1 MPLIDEVRAI
11 CARLAPHG
19 WGVLLSKHGLDV
31 TKADLRAELDRKLS
45 AIDRTVPGFEDFA
58 FEGRRGIEPGA
69 PDRSLLYHALVSP
82 NVLQVDGADFG
93 AYPSLRD
100 LEVIE
105 NYVFGAKPRSLPDV
119 TAMAGGDPLA
129 IVVFAAE
136 YRPAADSIHRKHA
149 ELCFSRAG
157 VARVG
162 NRTPLYDARRR
173 GFVPFDDAD
182 PHGFRVLPARYSAW
196 IATQRRGSELSFGPM
211 RFSFR
216 QKHPELFDETVG
228 DEARNFWVPLH
239 KLFDGPECIR
249 GLDLT
254 VRLDAH
260 HVNEKIRRIHL
271 EFLRRGHNGGWA
283 SPDIDQP
290 PFRFTEGIAAF
301 AAAHDAGGGLLVPI
315 EHRTLVEAAVYEN
328 EPLTFIVPTPKK
340 IESGSGFAPTLEIT
354 RASHGFARPSPEYVN
369 ARHVPGG
376 TPANLNEL
384 RDPAAAV
391 IHAGYRAQ
399 HYVDFVGDGWVE
411 AVCPQL
417 TPLLPRRV
425 PAYSMVTAPDFFFS
439 CDQGEVIEWWLE
451 RAPQALREF
460 LWQVA
465 PLTLADQRIAPN
477 LKLNNSDFRTD
488 DASLPRAD
496 FHAEDDTV
504 TAIVSLPQPA
514 HARRLPPVDSRR
526 NRHTWLPDAA
536 AGRFAPGW
544 DTSFDVTEGVE
555 HLAAYGLGSPF
566 PEDAKLCAALS
577 TFWPAVA
584 PDAGRSFS
592 RVSPTVS
599 PLTDEELG
607 SLGTLPWDGVPGPR
621 VVTVK
626 GKEMAEYASFN
637 HVDYVDLALE
647 NRFSLA
653 LTGKVSGR
661 EYVARVLA
669 MARAYR
675 AVGVETPSG
684 KTGWNVLSFRRV
696 QAGDPDLQDAE
707 RKTERHL
714 EGDVFRFEIY
724 ERGSAKPSVPDERR
738 RSRVAM
744 GARTLVLVGGTPTV
758 LVKSDGHWSHQDV

>member
-1 MPLIDEVRAI
+1 MSLIEEVRAI
-11 CARLAPHG
+11 CARLAPQG
-19 WGVLLSKHGLDV
+19 WGALLDRHGLDI
-31 TKADLRAELDRKLS
+31 TKADLRAELDRELP
-45 AIDRTVPGFEDFA
+45 AIDRTAPGFEDFA

-69 PDRSLLYHALVSP
+69 PDRSLLYHALASP
-82 NVLQVDGADFG
+82 NVLQVDGADFA

-105 NYVFGAKPRSLPDV
+105 NYVFGAHPRSLRDV
-119 TAMAGGDPLA
+119 SAMAGGDLLA
-129 IVVFAAE
+129 IVVFATE
-136 YRPAADSIHRKHA
+136 YRPAADSVHRKHA

-162 NRTPLYDARRR
+162 NREPLYDPRRR

-182 PHGFRVLPARYSAW
+182 PHAFRVLPARYSAW
-196 IATQRRGSELSFGPM
+196 IATQRRGREPSFGPL

-249 GLDLT
+249 GLDVT
-254 VRLDAH
+254 VRLEAH

-301 AAAHDAGGGLLVPI
+301 ATAPEAGEGLLVPI
-315 EHRTLVEAAVYEN
+315 EHRTLVEAAIYAN
-328 EPLTFIVPTPKK
+328 APLTFIVPTPKQ

-354 RASHGFARPSPEYVN
+354 RDSQSRARPSPEYVH

-384 RDPAAAV
+384 RNPAAAV
-391 IHAGYRAQ
+391 KHAGYRAQ
-399 HYVDFVGDGWVE
+399 HYVDFAGDGWVE

-417 TPLLPRRV
+417 TALLPRRV
-425 PAYSMVTAPDFFFS
+425 PAYSMITAPDFFFS
-439 CDQGEVIEWWLE
+439 CDQGEVLEWWME

-460 LWQVA
+460 LWQVP
-465 PLTLADQRIAPN
+465 PLTLADQRVAPN
-477 LKLNNSDFRTD
+477 LKLNNTDFRAG
-488 DASLPRAD
+488 DASLPRAN
-496 FHAEDDTV
+496 FRAEDDTV
-504 TAIVSLPQPA
+504 TAIVSLPQAPDA
-514 HARRLPPVDSRR
+514 QRLPLVDSRR

-544 DTSFDVTEGVE
+544 DTSFDVTDDVE

-607 SLGTLPWDGVPGPR
+607 SVGALPWDGVQGPR
-621 VVTVK
+621 VVTVR
-626 GKEMAEYASFN
+626 GKEKAEYASFD

-653 LTGKVSGR
+653 LTGQVNGR

-675 AVGVETPSG
+675 AVGVETPSD
-684 KTGWNVLSFRRV
+684 KTRWNVLSFRRV
-696 QAGDPDLQDAE
+696 QAGDADLHEAE
-707 RKTERHL
+707 GKTQRHL
-714 EGDVFRFEIY
+714 EGDVFRFELY
-724 ERGSAKPSVPDERR
+724 QRGTANPSAPDQRR

-758 LVKSDGHWSHQDV
+758 LVKSDGQWSHHDV